1 MAENLM
7 GFASNTGPYL
17 HSKPFNFRYQV
28 GISLKQNQLVSELH
42 IEKVISNLENMRDP
56 LERQA
61 KAFLSD
67 WGGDYKA
74 ASKDIFFGNTLKDV
88 QNTQDKFRKIAIQV
102 INSMSFVR
110 VVQQNVDKTLNIN
123 DVVIPILEEYG
134 LKNVEKVTENADTI
148 DKLVSNIMREY
159 FHNDAKNK
167 RIDLTG
173 NKKEFIRNLLGD
185 ASRQFAKDKNS
196 LKQQLTKA
204 CEKRLRSLNY
214 DLIYKEFSKL
224 FLEQIDNEDKIE
236 AQQFLQIIKND
247 FKKRL
252 KKFKAL
258 DDSNIVGEIGENL
271 VLSILNNTELQLSFL
286 DIGDITEEQL
296 IEELD
301 NITRTTGKEHTIKQ
315 NYKYGK
321 GEKSGSDWIIT
332 NKQGQTIRAQV
343 KNSAK
348 FADDLREKGA
358 IGFPQTVKV
367 QDNIYFKTLK
377 HNLQTY
383 SKNSNLSEDDWA
395 NLEYLIANTVWIR
408 AGGGVTQDKGEN
420 YTSGVS
426 GIQEL
431 INNILAQEIGYFL
444 SISLSEV
451 DDVTNVV
458 LGGSNIFFVIDEVIL
473 YPTYLIIDNIIRQ
486 LRHIQGAISRLQ
498 VSLGKAEK
506 GWASGMLG
514 EKQKVQDN
522 IPWQNGQPYSQ
533 QMLDVGK
540 KYGNVIMENLKI
552 NRVNLKIDLDTLLAD
567 FLSESAP
574 FSS

>member
-17 HSKPFNFRYQV
+17 HSKPFNFRRQV
-28 GISLKQNQLVSELH
+28 GISLKQNQLVSEFH
-42 IEKVISNLENMRDP
+42 IEEVISNLENMKEP

-61 KAFLSD
+61 KVFLSD

-74 ASKDIFFGNTLKDV
+74 ASKDIFFGGASKDT
-88 QNTQDKFRKIAIQV
+88 QQPQDKFRKIAIQT

-110 VVQQNVDKTLNIN
+110 IIQQSVDKALNI
-123 DVVIPILEEYG
+123 DGVVIPILEEYG
-134 LKNVEKVTENADTI
+134 LKNIEKVVNNVDSI
-148 DKLVSNIMREY
+148 DKLVSNIMKEY

-167 RIDLTG
+167 RVDLTG
-173 NKKEFIRNLLGD
+173 DKKAFIRNLLGD

-196 LKQQLTKA
+196 LKQQLIKA

-224 FLEQIDNEDKIE
+224 FLERVDKNDRIE
-236 AQQFLQIIKND
+236 AQQFLYNIEND

-258 DDSNIVGEIGENL
+258 DDSNVVGEIGENL
-271 VLSILNNTELQLSFL
+271 VLSILNNTEMQLSFF
-286 DIGDITEEQL
+286 DVGDLTEEQL

-301 NITRTTGKEHTIKQ
+301 NIARTTGKKHTIKQ
-315 NYKYGK
+315 NHKYGK

-383 SKNSNLSEDDWA
+383 SKNGNLSEDDWA

-408 AGGGVTQDKGEN
+408 AGGGVTQDKGAD

-444 SISLSEV
+444 STSLSEV
-451 DDVTNVV
+451 DDVANVV

-473 YPTYLIIDNIIRQ
+473 YPTYLIIDNIIKQ
-486 LRHIQGAISRLQ
+486 LRHMQGTISRLQ

-506 GWASGMLG
+506 GWASGMAG
-514 EKQKVQDN
+514 EKEKVQEDV
-522 IPWQNGQPYSQ
+522 PWQNGQPYSQ
-533 QMLDVGK
+533 QMLEVGK
-540 KYGNVIMENLKI
+540 KYGNIIMENLKV
-552 NRVNLKIDLDTLLAD
+552 NRINLKVDLDTLLAD
-567 FLSESAP
+567 FLSE
-574 FSS
+574 